1 MDVHVMEALLRA
13 TILPEYGVDIWVIIP
28 FCFSTSTV
36 VYLLHYS
43 HDYQL
48 TNTLLIHTQF
58 SILEYR
64 ECGSF

>member
-1 MDVHVMEALLRA
+1 MLA
-13 TILPEYGVDIWVIIP
+13 EYGGVDLWVIIP

-48 TNTLLIHTQF
+48 TNTLLVYTQF
-58 SILEYR
+58 LLLSIVNVVASRLQQKQN
-64 ECGSF
+64 